1 MKPVAALVGSGSLLG
16 REVRD
21 LLSGGPL
28 ETKLIGA
35 DKEEAGTLTEE
46 AGEAVIMTALD
57 EDNLAGARIVFLAGS
72 QEASRK
78 ALDII
83 SRLPSSPPAL
93 IDLTYVLEDRPEAY
107 LRAPLAEPAHFVP
120 PPITEHIIAHPAATA
135 LGIFLSRLAQSWTIK
150 RSVAHIFE
158 PASERGQ
165 RGIEELE
172 QQTVNLLTFK
182 QLPKTV
188 YDEQVGF
195 NMLAGYGEEAA
206 ESLESIELRIERH
219 LATLLALYGNIP
231 MPSLRL
237 IQAPVFHGYSASL
250 WVEFEQSPSREELEK
265 ALASGHID
273 VRGTDLEPPNVVGMA
288 GQSGI
293 AVGAIAPDRNDP
305 RASWFWMVSD
315 NIRIMAENAVA
326 VAQSVLGQPG
336 TARPQ

>member
-1 MKPVAALVGSGSLLG
+1 MKPVAAIVGSGSLVG

-21 LLSGGPL
+21 LLAGGPL
-28 ETKLIGA
+28 ETRLIGA
-35 DKEEAGTLTEE
+35 DKDEAGTLTED

-78 ALDII
+78 ALDIL

-93 IDLTYVLEDRPEAY
+93 IDLTYVLEDRPGAY
-107 LRAPLAEPAHFVP
+107 LRAPIVEPANFVP
-120 PPITEHIIAHPAATA
+120 PPLTEHVIAHPASSVLA
-135 LGIFLSRLAQSWTIK
+135 LFLSRLAQAHTI
-150 RSVAHIFE
+150 RRAVAHVFE

-172 QQTVNLLTFK
+172 RQTVNLLTFK

-188 YDEQVGF
+188 YGEQVGF
-195 NMLAGYGEEAA
+195 NMLAGYGEEAP
-206 ESLESIELRIERH
+206 ESLDSIERCIERH
-219 LATLLALYGNIP
+219 LATLLSLHGQIP
-231 MPSLRL
+231 MPSIRL

-250 WVEFEQSPSREELEK
+250 WVEFDDNPGREVLERE
-265 ALASGHID
+265 LASGQID
-273 VRGTDLEPPNVVGMA
+273 VRGPDLEPPNIVGMA

-293 AVGAIAPDRNDP
+293 AVGAISTDRNEP
-305 RASWFWMVSD
+305 RASWFWIVSD
-315 NIRIMAENAVA
+315 NLRIMAENAVA
-326 VAQSVLGQPG
+326 VARSLLGQAG